1 MIETRKY
8 VSPQWKEFLATCQE
22 HGILFSDVYASVM
35 GYLDECPFCLCKSP
49 LTWQSDGQCRKCD
62 EFLLSEEDVLDFIK

>member
-8 VSPQWKEFLATCQE
+8 LSPYWKEFLTTCQE
-22 HGILFSDVYASVM
+22 HNVLFSDVYSEAM
-35 GYLDECPFCLCKSP
+35 KNLDKCPFCLCADP

-62 EFLLSEEDVLDFIK
+62 EFLLSEEDVLDFIG